1 METRYLE
8 TLLTVFETSSL
19 AETARRHNLTPSTV
33 AQRIRS
39 LEHEIG
45 QKLIARAGHAVKS
58 TAAGSAIMVEARR
71 LIAAERDLKTA
82 ASANLGVGLLRVGV
96 IQTALSSLMPDVL
109 IGLKKRHPGLEVYL
123 IPGVS
128 GDLYNALL
136 VGALDLAVLIRPHF
150 AVPKSLEW
158 LLLREE
164 PLVLLT
170 PKTLKGS
177 DTASILKT
185 EAFIRYDRNHWGGRI
200 VDHYLRRK
208 KIQPKEQFELDS
220 LEAIA
225 VLVGRGL
232 GVAIVPQLPRPWPY
246 GADVRKLCL
255 ADAPLRKVGILWPR
269 GSVRLPLIRTFLTQ
283 FVRESHSEPPKH
295 KARC

>member
-33 AQRIRS
+33 AQRIRA
-39 LEHEIG
+39 LEQEIG
-45 QKLIARAGHAVKS
+45 QKLIARAGHAVKP
-58 TAAGSAIMVEARR
+58 TAAGSAIMAEARR
-71 LIAAERDLKTA
+71 MIAVESDLKAA
-82 ASANLGVGLLRVGV
+82 ASAKLGVGLLRVGV

-109 IGLKKRHPGLEVYL
+109 IGLKKRHPGLEAYL

-128 GDLYNALL
+128 VDLYNALL
-136 VGALDLAVLIRPHF
+136 AGELDLAVLIRPHF

-164 PLVLLT
+164 HMVLLT
-170 PKTLKGS
+170 PKTLKGV
-177 DTASILKT
+177 DTDNILKT

-200 VDHYLRRK
+200 VDQYLRRK
-208 KIQPKEQFELDS
+208 KIHPKEQFELDS
-220 LEAIA
+220 LEAIT

-232 GVAIVPQLPRPWPY
+232 GVAIIPQLPPPWPY
-246 GADVRKLCL
+246 GADVRKLSL
-255 ADAPLRKVGILWPR
+255 ADAPLRKVGILWPK
-269 GSVRLPLIRTFLTQ
+269 GSTRLPLIKN
-283 FVRESHSEPPKH
+283 FVAEFR
-295 KARC
+295 ARPDSQHLRQ